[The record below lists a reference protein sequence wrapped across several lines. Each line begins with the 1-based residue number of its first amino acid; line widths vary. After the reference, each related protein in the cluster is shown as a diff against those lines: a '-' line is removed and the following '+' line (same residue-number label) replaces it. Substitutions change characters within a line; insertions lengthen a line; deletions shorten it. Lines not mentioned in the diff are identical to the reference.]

1 MEAGTLSQPR
11 EASEGTVTPASSR
24 ASLLG
29 VRWQKLI
36 KKQLMTARRSA
47 ATQTWGPGGT
57 GHWSLSRERR
67 LVGGGDPPAG

>member
-36 KKQLMTARRSA
+36 KKQLMTAQRSA
-47 ATQTWGPGGT
+47 ATQTWGPGDI
-57 GHWSLSRERR
+57 GHWLLSWERR